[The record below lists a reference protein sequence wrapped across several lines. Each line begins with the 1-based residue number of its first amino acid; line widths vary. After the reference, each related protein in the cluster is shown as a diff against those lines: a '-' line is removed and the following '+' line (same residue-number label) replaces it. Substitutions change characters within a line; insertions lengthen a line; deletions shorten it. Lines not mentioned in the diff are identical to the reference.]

1 MATTNPMQ
9 RKAKNSFLLGVLL
22 TMLVMGVIVGLLF
35 LKIMNMQKTENERL
49 ANQKQVYVL
58 SQDVKSG
65 DKVDSA
71 NLTTITVDNAAV
83 PSNAITPGS
92 LTEYTV
98 AKIDLKKGTTITA
111 GMVTESSEETT
122 ADLRMQEYNMIKL
135 STQLATNDYID
146 IRLRMP
152 SGLDYIVVSK
162 KSVKIPVIGG
172 EESSNTIWVK
182 LSETETL
189 AMSNAIV
196 EAYTMNGA
204 ILYTTTYTEP
214 GMQDAATPTY
224 VPTGDV
230 MQLINSDPNIIQ
242 RAKNALVQ
250 RYMANQESVRT
261 PINSA
266 INGSGEDGQE
276 NLKTKV
282 EESITNSKENR
293 KKYLDSLGGDY

>member
-35 LKIMNMQKTENERL
+35 LKIMNMQKAENERL

-71 NLTTITVDNAAV
+71 NLKTITVDNAAV

-111 GMVTESSEETT
+111 GMITESSEETT

-162 KSVKIPVIGG
+162 KSVEIPVIGG

-182 LSETETL
+182 LSEAETL

-214 GMQDAATPTY
+214 GMQDAAIPTY
-224 VPTGDV
+224 VPSANV
-230 MQLINSDPNIIQ
+230 QNLMNQNPNILQ
-242 RAKNALVQ
+242 EAKNALFT
-250 RYMANQESVRT
+250 RYNSTSSIRT
-261 PINSA
+261 NN
-266 INGSGEDGQE
+266 INGELSQYQE
-276 NLKTKV
+276 EAQGNISNGVSSEVTSAQ
-282 EESITNSKENR
+282 EQR
-293 KKYLDSLGGDY
+293 KSYLDALAGN

>member
-35 LKIMNMQKTENERL
+35 LKIMNMQKAENERL

-71 NLTTITVDNAAV
+71 NLKTITVDNAAV

-111 GMVTESSEETT
+111 GMITESSEETT

-162 KSVKIPVIGG
+162 KSVEIPVIGG

-182 LSETETL
+182 LSEAETL

-224 VPTGDV
+224 VPSANV
-230 MQLINSDPNIIQ
+230 QNLMNQNPNILQ
-242 RAKNALVQ
+242 EAKNALFT
-250 RYMANQESVRT
+250 RYNSTSSIRT
-261 PINSA
+261 NN
-266 INGSGEDGQE
+266 INGELSQYQE
-276 NLKTKV
+276 EAQSNISNGVSSEVTSAQ
-282 EESITNSKENR
+282 EQR
-293 KKYLDSLGGDY
+293 KSYLDALAGN

>member
-35 LKIMNMQKTENERL
+35 LKIMNMQKAENERL

-111 GMVTESSEETT
+111 GMITESSEETT

-162 KSVKIPVIGG
+162 KSVEIPVIGG

-182 LSETETL
+182 LSEAETL

-224 VPTGDV
+224 VPSANV
-230 MQLINSDPNIIQ
+230 QNLMNQNPNILQ
-242 RAKNALVQ
+242 EAKNALFT
-250 RYMANQESVRT
+250 RYNSTSSIRT
-261 PINSA
+261 NN
-266 INGSGEDGQE
+266 INGELSQYQE
-276 NLKTKV
+276 EAQGNISNGVSSEVTSAQ
-282 EESITNSKENR
+282 EQR
-293 KKYLDSLGGDY
+293 KSYLDALAGN

>member
-35 LKIMNMQKTENERL
+35 LKIMNMQKAENERL

-71 NLTTITVDNAAV
+71 NLKTITVDNAAV

-98 AKIDLKKGTTITA
+98 AKIDLKKGTTIMA
-111 GMVTESSEETT
+111 GMITESSEETT

-162 KSVKIPVIGG
+162 KSVEIPVIGG

-182 LSETETL
+182 LSEAETL

-224 VPTGDV
+224 VPSANV
-230 MQLINSDPNIIQ
+230 QNLMNQNPNILQ
-242 RAKNALVQ
+242 EAKNALFT
-250 RYMANQESVRT
+250 RYNSTSSIRT
-261 PINSA
+261 NN
-266 INGSGEDGQE
+266 INGELSQYQE
-276 NLKTKV
+276 EAQGNISNGVSSEVTSAQ
-282 EESITNSKENR
+282 EQR
-293 KKYLDSLGGDY
+293 KSYLDALAGN

>member
-9 RKAKNSFLLGVLL
+9 RKAKNSFLLGVLS

-182 LSETETL
+182 LSEAETL

-224 VPTGDV
+224 VPSANV
-230 MQLINSDPNIIQ
+230 QNLMNQNPNILQ
-242 RAKNALVQ
+242 EAKNALFT
-250 RYMANQESVRT
+250 RYNSTSSIRT
-261 PINSA
+261 NN
-266 INGSGEDGQE
+266 INGELSQYQE
-276 NLKTKV
+276 EAQGNISNGVSSEVTSAQ
-282 EESITNSKENR
+282 EQR
-293 KKYLDSLGGDY
+293 KSYLDALAGN

>member
-182 LSETETL
+182 LSEAETL

-224 VPTGDV
+224 VPSANV
-230 MQLINSDPNIIQ
+230 QNLMNQNPNILQ
-242 RAKNALVQ
+242 EAKNALFT
-250 RYMANQESVRT
+250 RYNSTSSIRT
-261 PINSA
+261 NN
-266 INGSGEDGQE
+266 INGELSQYQE
-276 NLKTKV
+276 EAQGNISNGVSSEVTSAQ
-282 EESITNSKENR
+282 EQR
-293 KKYLDSLGGDY
+293 KSYLDALAGN

>member
-35 LKIMNMQKTENERL
+35 LKIMNMQKAENERL

-71 NLTTITVDNAAV
+71 NLKTITVDNAAV

-111 GMVTESSEETT
+111 GMITESSEETT

-135 STQLATNDYID
+135 PTQLATNDYID

-162 KSVKIPVIGG
+162 KSVEIPVIGG

-182 LSETETL
+182 LSEAETL

-224 VPTGDV
+224 VPSANV
-230 MQLINSDPNIIQ
+230 QNLMNQNPNILQ
-242 RAKNALVQ
+242 EAKNALFT
-250 RYMANQESVRT
+250 RYNSTSSIRT
-261 PINSA
+261 NN
-266 INGSGEDGQE
+266 INGELSQYQE
-276 NLKTKV
+276 EAQGNISNGVSSEVTSAQ
-282 EESITNSKENR
+282 EQR
-293 KKYLDSLGGDY
+293 KSYLDALAGN

>member
-35 LKIMNMQKTENERL
+35 LKIMNMQKAENERL

-71 NLTTITVDNAAV
+71 NLKTITVDNAAV

-182 LSETETL
+182 LSEAETL

-224 VPTGDV
+224 VPSANV
-230 MQLINSDPNIIQ
+230 QNLMNQNPNILQ
-242 RAKNALVQ
+242 EAKNALFT
-250 RYMANQESVRT
+250 RYNSTSSIRT
-261 PINSA
+261 NN
-266 INGSGEDGQE
+266 INGELSQYQE
-276 NLKTKV
+276 EAQGNISNGVSSEVTSAQ
-282 EESITNSKENR
+282 EQR
-293 KKYLDSLGGDY
+293 KSYLDALAGN

>member
-182 LSETETL
+182 LSEAETL

-224 VPTGDV
+224 VPSANV
-230 MQLINSDPNIIQ
+230 QNLMNQNPNILQ
-242 RAKNALVQ
+242 EAKNALFT
-250 RYMANQESVRT
+250 RYNSTSSIRT
-261 PINSA
+261 NN
-266 INGSGEDGQE
+266 INGELSQYQ
-276 NLKTKV
+276 
-282 EESITNSKENR
+282 EESQGNISNGVSSEVTSAQEQR
-293 KKYLDSLGGDY
+293 KSYLDALAGN

>member
-22 TMLVMGVIVGLLF
+22 TMIVMGVIVGLLF
-35 LKIMNMQKTENERL
+35 LKIMNMQKAENERL

-71 NLTTITVDNAAV
+71 NLKTITVDNAAV

-111 GMVTESSEETT
+111 GMITESSEETT

-162 KSVKIPVIGG
+162 KSVEIPVIGG

-182 LSETETL
+182 LSEAETL

-224 VPTGDV
+224 VPSANV
-230 MQLINSDPNIIQ
+230 QNLMNQNPNILQ
-242 RAKNALVQ
+242 EAKNALFT
-250 RYMANQESVRT
+250 RYNSTSSIRT
-261 PINSA
+261 NN
-266 INGSGEDGQE
+266 INGELSQYQE
-276 NLKTKV
+276 EAQGNISNGV
-282 EESITNSKENR
+282 SSEITSAQEQR
-293 KKYLDSLGGDY
+293 KSYLDALAGN

>member
-35 LKIMNMQKTENERL
+35 LKIMNMQKAENERL

-71 NLTTITVDNAAV
+71 NLKTITVYNAAV

-111 GMVTESSEETT
+111 GMITESSEETT

-162 KSVKIPVIGG
+162 KSVEIPVIGG

-182 LSETETL
+182 LSEAETL

-224 VPTGDV
+224 VPSANV
-230 MQLINSDPNIIQ
+230 QNLMNQNPNILQ
-242 RAKNALVQ
+242 EAKNALFT
-250 RYMANQESVRT
+250 RYNSTSSIRT
-261 PINSA
+261 NN
-266 INGSGEDGQE
+266 INGELSQYQE
-276 NLKTKV
+276 EAQGNISNGVSSEVTSAQ
-282 EESITNSKENR
+282 EQR
-293 KKYLDSLGGDY
+293 KSYLDALAGN

>member
-35 LKIMNMQKTENERL
+35 LKIMNMQKAENERL

-71 NLTTITVDNAAV
+71 NLKTITVDNAAV

-162 KSVKIPVIGG
+162 KSVEIPVIGG
-172 EESSNTIWVK
+172 EESPNTIWVK
-182 LSETETL
+182 LSEAETL

-224 VPTGDV
+224 VPSASV
-230 MQLINSDPNIIQ
+230 QNLMNQNPNILQ
-242 RAKNALVQ
+242 EAKNALFT
-250 RYMANQESVRT
+250 RYNSTSSIRT
-261 PINSA
+261 NN
-266 INGSGEDGQE
+266 INGELSQYQE
-276 NLKTKV
+276 EAQGNISNGVSSEVTSAQ
-282 EESITNSKENR
+282 EQR
-293 KKYLDSLGGDY
+293 KSYLDALAGN

>member
-35 LKIMNMQKTENERL
+35 LKIMNMQKAENERL

-65 DKVDSA
+65 DKVNSA
-71 NLTTITVDNAAV
+71 NLKTITVDNAAV

-111 GMVTESSEETT
+111 GMITESSEETT

-162 KSVKIPVIGG
+162 KSVEIPVIGG

-182 LSETETL
+182 LSEAETL

-224 VPTGDV
+224 VPSANV
-230 MQLINSDPNIIQ
+230 QNLMNQNPNILQ
-242 RAKNALVQ
+242 EAKNALFT
-250 RYMANQESVRT
+250 RYNSTSSIRT
-261 PINSA
+261 NN
-266 INGSGEDGQE
+266 INGELSQYQE
-276 NLKTKV
+276 EAQGNISNGVSSEVTSAQ
-282 EESITNSKENR
+282 EQR
-293 KKYLDSLGGDY
+293 KSYLDALAGN

>member
-22 TMLVMGVIVGLLF
+22 TMIVMGVIVGLLF

-182 LSETETL
+182 LSEAETL

-214 GMQDAATPTY
+214 GMQDTATPTY
-224 VPTGDV
+224 VPSANV
-230 MQLINSDPNIIQ
+230 QNLMNQNPNILQ
-242 RAKNALVQ
+242 EAKNALFT
-250 RYMANQESVRT
+250 RYNSTSSIRT
-261 PINSA
+261 NN
-266 INGSGEDGQE
+266 INGELSQYQE
-276 NLKTKV
+276 EAQGNISNGVSSEVTSAQ
-282 EESITNSKENR
+282 EQR
-293 KKYLDSLGGDY
+293 KSYLDALAGN

>member
-22 TMLVMGVIVGLLF
+22 TMIVMGVIVGLLF
-35 LKIMNMQKTENERL
+35 LKIMNMQKAENERL

-71 NLTTITVDNAAV
+71 NLKTITVDNAAV

-111 GMVTESSEETT
+111 GMITESSEETT

-162 KSVKIPVIGG
+162 KSVEIPVIGG

-182 LSETETL
+182 LSEAETL

-224 VPTGDV
+224 VPSANV
-230 MQLINSDPNIIQ
+230 QNLMNQNPNILQ
-242 RAKNALVQ
+242 EAKNALFT
-250 RYMANQESVRT
+250 RYNSTSSIRT
-261 PINSA
+261 NN
-266 INGSGEDGQE
+266 INGELSQYQE
-276 NLKTKV
+276 ETQGNISNGVSSEVTSAQ
-282 EESITNSKENR
+282 EQR
-293 KKYLDSLGGDY
+293 KSYLDALAGN

>member
-1 MATTNPMQ
+1 MAKNPMQ

-22 TMLVMGVIVGLLF
+22 TMIVMGVIVGLLF

-182 LSETETL
+182 LSEAETL

-224 VPTGDV
+224 VPSANV
-230 MQLINSDPNIIQ
+230 QNLMNQNPNILQ
-242 RAKNALVQ
+242 EAKNALFT
-250 RYMANQESVRT
+250 RYNSTSSIRT
-261 PINSA
+261 NN
-266 INGSGEDGQE
+266 INGELSQYQE
-276 NLKTKV
+276 EAQGNISNGVSSEVTSAQ
-282 EESITNSKENR
+282 EQR
-293 KKYLDSLGGDY
+293 KSYLDALAGN

>member
-35 LKIMNMQKTENERL
+35 LKIMNMQKAENERL

-111 GMVTESSEETT
+111 GMITESSEETT

-162 KSVKIPVIGG
+162 KSVEIPVIGG
-172 EESSNTIWVK
+172 EESANTIWVK
-182 LSETETL
+182 LSEAETL

-224 VPTGDV
+224 VPSANV
-230 MQLINSDPNIIQ
+230 QNLMNQNPNILQ
-242 RAKNALVQ
+242 EAKNALFT
-250 RYMANQESVRT
+250 RYNSTSSIRTNNRNGGRSQYQEEAQGNIR
-261 PINSA
+261 
-266 INGSGEDGQE
+266 NGVS
-276 NLKTKV
+276 
-282 EESITNSKENR
+282 S
-293 KKYLDSLGGDY
+293 

>member
-35 LKIMNMQKTENERL
+35 LKIMNMQKAENERL

-71 NLTTITVDNAAV
+71 NLKTITVDNAAV

-111 GMVTESSEETT
+111 GMITESSEETT

-162 KSVKIPVIGG
+162 KSVEIPVIGG

-182 LSETETL
+182 LSEAETL

-224 VPTGDV
+224 VPSANV
-230 MQLINSDPNIIQ
+230 QNLMNQNPNILQ
-242 RAKNALVQ
+242 EAKNALFT
-250 RYMANQESVRT
+250 RYNSTSSIRT
-261 PINSA
+261 NN
-266 INGSGEDGQE
+266 INGELSQYQE
-276 NLKTKV
+276 EAQGNISNGV
-282 EESITNSKENR
+282 SSEITSAQEQR
-293 KKYLDSLGGDY
+293 KSYLDALAGN

>member
-1 MATTNPMQ
+1 MATNPMQ

-182 LSETETL
+182 LSEAETL

-224 VPTGDV
+224 VPSANV
-230 MQLINSDPNIIQ
+230 QNLMNQNPNILQ
-242 RAKNALVQ
+242 EAKNALFT
-250 RYMANQESVRT
+250 RYNSTSSIRT
-261 PINSA
+261 NN
-266 INGSGEDGQE
+266 INGELSQYQE
-276 NLKTKV
+276 EAQGNISNGVSSEVTSAQ
-282 EESITNSKENR
+282 EQR
-293 KKYLDSLGGDY
+293 KSYLDALAGN

>member
-22 TMLVMGVIVGLLF
+22 TMIVMGVIVGLLF

-182 LSETETL
+182 LSEAETL

-224 VPTGDV
+224 VPSANV
-230 MQLINSDPNIIQ
+230 QNLMNQNPNILQ
-242 RAKNALVQ
+242 EAKNALFT
-250 RYMANQESVRT
+250 RYNSTSSIRT
-261 PINSA
+261 NN
-266 INGSGEDGQE
+266 INGELSQYQE
-276 NLKTKV
+276 EAQGNISNGVSSEVTSAQ
-282 EESITNSKENR
+282 EQR
-293 KKYLDSLGGDY
+293 KSYLDALAGN

>member
-35 LKIMNMQKTENERL
+35 LKIMNMQKAENERL

-71 NLTTITVDNAAV
+71 NLKTITVDNAAV

-111 GMVTESSEETT
+111 GMLTESSEETT

-162 KSVKIPVIGG
+162 KSVEIPVIGG

-182 LSETETL
+182 LSEAETL

-224 VPTGDV
+224 VPSANV
-230 MQLINSDPNIIQ
+230 QNLMNQNPNILQ
-242 RAKNALVQ
+242 EAKNALFT
-250 RYMANQESVRT
+250 RYNSTSSIRT
-261 PINSA
+261 NN
-266 INGSGEDGQE
+266 INGELSQYQE
-276 NLKTKV
+276 EAQSNISNGVSSEVTSAQ
-282 EESITNSKENR
+282 EQR
-293 KKYLDSLGGDY
+293 KSYLDALAGN

>member
-35 LKIMNMQKTENERL
+35 LKIMNMQKAENERL
-49 ANQKQVYVL
+49 ANQKQAYVL

-71 NLTTITVDNAAV
+71 NLKTITVDNAAV

-111 GMVTESSEETT
+111 GMITESSEETT

-162 KSVKIPVIGG
+162 KSVEIPVIGG

-182 LSETETL
+182 LSEAETL

-224 VPTGDV
+224 VPSANV
-230 MQLINSDPNIIQ
+230 QNLMNQNPNILQ
-242 RAKNALVQ
+242 EAKNALFT
-250 RYMANQESVRT
+250 RYNSTSSIRT
-261 PINSA
+261 NN
-266 INGSGEDGQE
+266 INGELSQYQE
-276 NLKTKV
+276 EAQGNISNGVSSEVTSAQ
-282 EESITNSKENR
+282 EQR
-293 KKYLDSLGGDY
+293 KSYLDALAGN

>member
-22 TMLVMGVIVGLLF
+22 TMIVMGVIVGLLF

-111 GMVTESSEETT
+111 GMITESSEETT

-182 LSETETL
+182 LSEAETL

-224 VPTGDV
+224 VPSANV
-230 MQLINSDPNIIQ
+230 QNLMNQNPNILQ
-242 RAKNALVQ
+242 EAKNALFT
-250 RYMANQESVRT
+250 RYNSTSSIRT
-261 PINSA
+261 NN
-266 INGSGEDGQE
+266 INGELSQYQE
-276 NLKTKV
+276 EAQGNISNGVSSEVTSAQ
-282 EESITNSKENR
+282 EQR
-293 KKYLDSLGGDY
+293 KSYLDALAGN

>member
-1 MATTNPMQ
+1 
-9 RKAKNSFLLGVLL
+9 
-22 TMLVMGVIVGLLF
+22 
-35 LKIMNMQKTENERL
+35 
-49 ANQKQVYVL
+49 
-58 SQDVKSG
+58 
-65 DKVDSA
+65 
-71 NLTTITVDNAAV
+71 
-83 PSNAITPGS
+83 
-92 LTEYTV
+92 
-98 AKIDLKKGTTITA
+98 
-111 GMVTESSEETT
+111 MVTESSEETT

-182 LSETETL
+182 LSEAETL

-224 VPTGDV
+224 VPSANV
-230 MQLINSDPNIIQ
+230 QNLMNQNPNILQ
-242 RAKNALVQ
+242 EAKNALFT
-250 RYMANQESVRT
+250 RYNSTSSIRT
-261 PINSA
+261 NN
-266 INGSGEDGQE
+266 INGELSQYQE
-276 NLKTKV
+276 EAQGNISNGVSSEVTSAQ
-282 EESITNSKENR
+282 EQR
-293 KKYLDSLGGDY
+293 KSYLDALAGN

>member
-35 LKIMNMQKTENERL
+35 LKIMNMQKAENERL

-71 NLTTITVDNAAV
+71 NLKTITVDNAAV

-182 LSETETL
+182 LSEAETL

-224 VPTGDV
+224 VPSANV
-230 MQLINSDPNIIQ
+230 QNLMNQNPNILQ
-242 RAKNALVQ
+242 EAKNDLFT
-250 RYMANQESVRT
+250 RYNSTSSIRT
-261 PINSA
+261 NN
-266 INGSGEDGQE
+266 INGELSQYQE
-276 NLKTKV
+276 EAQGNISNGVSSEVTSAQ
-282 EESITNSKENR
+282 EQR
-293 KKYLDSLGGDY
+293 KSYLDALAGN

>member
-35 LKIMNMQKTENERL
+35 LKIMNMQKAENERL

-71 NLTTITVDNAAV
+71 NLKTITVDNAAV

-111 GMVTESSEETT
+111 GMITESSEETT

-162 KSVKIPVIGG
+162 KSVEILVIGG

-182 LSETETL
+182 LSEAETL

-224 VPTGDV
+224 VPSANV
-230 MQLINSDPNIIQ
+230 QNLMNQNPNILQ
-242 RAKNALVQ
+242 EAKNALFT
-250 RYMANQESVRT
+250 RYNSTSSIRT
-261 PINSA
+261 NN
-266 INGSGEDGQE
+266 INGELSQYQE
-276 NLKTKV
+276 EAQGNISNGVSSEVTSAQ
-282 EESITNSKENR
+282 EQR
-293 KKYLDSLGGDY
+293 KSYLDALAGN

>member
-1 MATTNPMQ
+1 MDYY
-9 RKAKNSFLLGVLL
+9 F
-22 TMLVMGVIVGLLF
+22 
-35 LKIMNMQKTENERL
+35 KIMNMQKAENERL

-71 NLTTITVDNAAV
+71 NLKTITVDNAAV

-182 LSETETL
+182 LSEAETL

-224 VPTGDV
+224 VPSANV
-230 MQLINSDPNIIQ
+230 QNLMNQNPNILQ
-242 RAKNALVQ
+242 EAKNALFT
-250 RYMANQESVRT
+250 RYNSTSSIRT
-261 PINSA
+261 NN
-266 INGSGEDGQE
+266 INGELSQYQE
-276 NLKTKV
+276 EAQGNISNGVSSEVTSAQ
-282 EESITNSKENR
+282 EQR
-293 KKYLDSLGGDY
+293 KSYLDALAGN

>member
-35 LKIMNMQKTENERL
+35 LKIMNMQKAENERL

-71 NLTTITVDNAAV
+71 NLKTITVDNAAV

-111 GMVTESSEETT
+111 GMITESSEETT

-162 KSVKIPVIGG
+162 KSVEIPVIGG

-182 LSETETL
+182 LSEAETL

-204 ILYTTTYTEP
+204 MLYTTTYTEP

-224 VPTGDV
+224 VPSANV
-230 MQLINSDPNIIQ
+230 QNLMNQNPNILQ
-242 RAKNALVQ
+242 EAKNALFT
-250 RYMANQESVRT
+250 RYNSTSSIRT
-261 PINSA
+261 NN
-266 INGSGEDGQE
+266 INGELSQYQE
-276 NLKTKV
+276 EAQGNISNGVSSEVTSAQ
-282 EESITNSKENR
+282 EQR
-293 KKYLDSLGGDY
+293 KSYLDALAGN

>member
-111 GMVTESSEETT
+111 GMITESSEETT

-162 KSVKIPVIGG
+162 KSVEIPVIGG
-172 EESSNTIWVK
+172 EESANTIWVK
-182 LSETETL
+182 LSEAETL

-224 VPTGDV
+224 VPSANV
-230 MQLINSDPNIIQ
+230 QNLMNQNPNILQ
-242 RAKNALVQ
+242 EAKNALFT
-250 RYMANQESVRT
+250 RYNSTSSIRT
-261 PINSA
+261 NN
-266 INGSGEDGQE
+266 INGELSQYQE
-276 NLKTKV
+276 EAQGNISNGVSSEVTSAQ
-282 EESITNSKENR
+282 EQR
-293 KKYLDSLGGDY
+293 KSYLDALAGN

>member
-22 TMLVMGVIVGLLF
+22 TMIVMGVIVGLLF

-182 LSETETL
+182 LSEAETL

-224 VPTGDV
+224 VPSANV
-230 MQLINSDPNIIQ
+230 QNLMNQNPNILQ
-242 RAKNALVQ
+242 EAKNALFT
-250 RYMANQESVRT
+250 RYNSTSSIRT
-261 PINSA
+261 NN
-266 INGSGEDGQE
+266 INGELSQYQE
-276 NLKTKV
+276 EAQGNISNGVASEVTSAQ
-282 EESITNSKENR
+282 EQR
-293 KKYLDSLGGDY
+293 KSYLDALAGN

>member
-35 LKIMNMQKTENERL
+35 LKIMNMQKAENERL

-111 GMVTESSEETT
+111 GMITESSEETT

-162 KSVKIPVIGG
+162 KSVEIPVIGG
-172 EESSNTIWVK
+172 EESANTIWVK
-182 LSETETL
+182 LSEAETL

-224 VPTGDV
+224 VPSANV
-230 MQLINSDPNIIQ
+230 QNLMNQNPNILQ
-242 RAKNALVQ
+242 EAKNALFT
-250 RYMANQESVRT
+250 RYNSTSSIRT
-261 PINSA
+261 NN
-266 INGSGEDGQE
+266 INGELSQYQE
-276 NLKTKV
+276 EAQGNISNGVSSEVTSAQ
-282 EESITNSKENR
+282 EQR
-293 KKYLDSLGGDY
+293 KSYLDALAGN

>member
-35 LKIMNMQKTENERL
+35 LKIMNMQKAENERL

-111 GMVTESSEETT
+111 GMITESSEETT

-182 LSETETL
+182 LSEAETL

-224 VPTGDV
+224 VPSANV
-230 MQLINSDPNIIQ
+230 QNLMNQNPNILQ
-242 RAKNALVQ
+242 EAKNALFT
-250 RYMANQESVRT
+250 RYNSTSSIRT
-261 PINSA
+261 NN
-266 INGSGEDGQE
+266 INGELSQYQE
-276 NLKTKV
+276 EAQGNISNGVSSEVTSAQ
-282 EESITNSKENR
+282 EQR
-293 KKYLDSLGGDY
+293 KSYLDALAGN

>member
-35 LKIMNMQKTENERL
+35 LKIMNMQKAENERL

-71 NLTTITVDNAAV
+71 NLKTITVDNAAV

-111 GMVTESSEETT
+111 GMITESSEETT

-162 KSVKIPVIGG
+162 KSVEIPVIGG

-182 LSETETL
+182 LSEAETL

-224 VPTGDV
+224 VPSANV
-230 MQLINSDPNIIQ
+230 QNLMNQNPNILQ
-242 RAKNALVQ
+242 EAKNTLFT
-250 RYMANQESVRT
+250 RYNSTSSIRT
-261 PINSA
+261 NN
-266 INGSGEDGQE
+266 INGELSQYQE
-276 NLKTKV
+276 EAQGNISNGVSSEVTSAQ
-282 EESITNSKENR
+282 EQR
-293 KKYLDSLGGDY
+293 KSYLDALAGN

>member
-111 GMVTESSEETT
+111 GMITESSEETT

-162 KSVKIPVIGG
+162 KSVEIPVIGG

-182 LSETETL
+182 LSEAETL

-224 VPTGDV
+224 VPSANV
-230 MQLINSDPNIIQ
+230 QNLMNQNPNILQ
-242 RAKNALVQ
+242 EAKNALFT
-250 RYMANQESVRT
+250 RYNSTSSIRT
-261 PINSA
+261 NN
-266 INGSGEDGQE
+266 INGELSQYQE
-276 NLKTKV
+276 EAQGNISNGVSSEVTSAQ
-282 EESITNSKENR
+282 EQR
-293 KKYLDSLGGDY
+293 KSYLDALAGN

>member
-35 LKIMNMQKTENERL
+35 LKIMNMQKAENERL

-71 NLTTITVDNAAV
+71 NLKTITVDNAAV

-111 GMVTESSEETT
+111 GIITPSSEEKT

-162 KSVKIPVIGG
+162 KSVEIPVIGG

-182 LSETETL
+182 LSEAETL

-224 VPTGDV
+224 VPSANV
-230 MQLINSDPNIIQ
+230 QNLMNQNPNILQ
-242 RAKNALVQ
+242 EAKNALFT
-250 RYMANQESVRT
+250 RYNSTSSIRT
-261 PINSA
+261 NN
-266 INGSGEDGQE
+266 INGELSQYQE
-276 NLKTKV
+276 EAQGNISNGVSSEVTSAQ
-282 EESITNSKENR
+282 EQR
-293 KKYLDSLGGDY
+293 KSYLDALAGN

>member
-35 LKIMNMQKTENERL
+35 LKIMNMQKAENERL

-83 PSNAITPGS
+83 PSNAITPGR

-111 GMVTESSEETT
+111 GMITESSEETT

-162 KSVKIPVIGG
+162 KSVEIPVIGG

-182 LSETETL
+182 LSEAETL

-224 VPTGDV
+224 VPSANV
-230 MQLINSDPNIIQ
+230 QNLMNQNPNILQ
-242 RAKNALVQ
+242 EAKNALFT
-250 RYMANQESVRT
+250 RYNSTSSIRT
-261 PINSA
+261 NN
-266 INGSGEDGQE
+266 INGELSQYQE
-276 NLKTKV
+276 EAQGNISNGVSSEVTSAQ
-282 EESITNSKENR
+282 EQR
-293 KKYLDSLGGDY
+293 KSYLDALAGN